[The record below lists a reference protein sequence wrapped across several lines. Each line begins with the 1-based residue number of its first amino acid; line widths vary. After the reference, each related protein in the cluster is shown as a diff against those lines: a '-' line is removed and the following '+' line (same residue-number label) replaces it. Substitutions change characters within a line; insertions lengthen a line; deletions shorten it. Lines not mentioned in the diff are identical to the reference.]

1 MILVVTSAT
10 RVDIL
15 EAAIWY
21 GQHEAA
27 LRQAFLNAVY
37 ATLDV
42 VEERPLQYQKV
53 RGRVRRVMV
62 ASFPYALYYTVSEEL
77 ISVVACFH
85 TSRDPRRLRDRIK

>member
-1 MILVVTSAT
+1 VTLIVTSAT
-10 RVDIL
+10 DDDIL

-21 GQHEAA
+21 EQHEAA
-27 LRQAFLNAVY
+27 LRENFLNAVY

-42 VEERPLQYQKV
+42 IEERPLQYQKV

-62 ASFPYALYYTVSEEL
+62 AAFPYALYYTVNGEF

-85 TSRDPRRLRDRIK
+85 TSRAPKRLRDRIK